1 MDGLQ
6 TIGRFFF
13 AIAIAFFGVQY
24 FIYADAMKG
33 PIPGPPWIPGPHW
46 LAWLTGIALIT
57 IAVSIAI
64 EKRSRLA
71 AMLLGAALFLKI
83 YFCTYPA

>member
-46 LAWLTGIALIT
+46 LAWLTGIALIA
-57 IAVSIAI
+57 IAVSIATG
-64 EKRSRLA
+64 KHSRLA
-71 AMLLGAALFLKI
+71 LMLLGAALF
-83 YFCTYPA
+83 